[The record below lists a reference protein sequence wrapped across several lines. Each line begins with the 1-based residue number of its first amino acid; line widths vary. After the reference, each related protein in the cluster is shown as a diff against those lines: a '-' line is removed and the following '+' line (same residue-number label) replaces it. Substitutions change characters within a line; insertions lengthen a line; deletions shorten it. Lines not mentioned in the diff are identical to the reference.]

1 MSVLEVWR
9 IEYLKSGEAKSK
21 SFNWFNFKDL
31 KHFVVEH
38 EVPRVVF
45 NATGLPESQVRPV
58 STKNI
63 YEVTVPKEEVLDL
76 SQAWVEEQRKAY

>member
-1 MSVLEVWR
+1 M
-9 IEYLKSGEAKSK
+9 
-21 SFNWFNFKDL
+21 
-31 KHFVVEH
+31 EH
-38 EVPRVVF
+38 EVTKVVF

-58 STKNI
+58 NAKNI